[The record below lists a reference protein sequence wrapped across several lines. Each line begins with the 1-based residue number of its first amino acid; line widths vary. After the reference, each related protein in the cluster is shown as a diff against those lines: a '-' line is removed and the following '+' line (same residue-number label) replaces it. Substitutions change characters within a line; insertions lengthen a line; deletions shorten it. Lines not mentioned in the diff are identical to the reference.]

1 MSRTFAGC
9 TGTSDYQIAR
19 EGGLSWAVPWCAGFY
34 ALCCQVKPD
43 ITPEEFIEILNTTSV
58 PAQTTIKG
66 LELTFGK
73 IPDPAA
79 VIRELED
86 RVAR

>member
-1 MSRTFAGC
+1 MRQRGPAGS
-9 TGTSDYQIAR
+9 GA
-19 EGGLSWAVPWCAGFY
+19 GAVQFFSHRFFCKCKNSEVCLP
-34 ALCCQVKPD
+34 QQ
-43 ITPEEFIEILNTTSV
+43 FIEILNTTSV